1 MINVLQDILSVNN
14 TFRTDANG
22 ILFQTQEQQPMK
34 EAASFDSWQE
44 FMDYYM
50 TDAFEKDTDQVP
62 SDADA
67 RWYETTRELA
77 KGISPTTQE
86 QEDAEKTRKS
96 ERDDADE
103 SRPEVMD
110 ALFIA
115 TIERKGELE
124 KFLRR
129 VDDIRRGDFIESTD

>member
-1 MINVLQDILSVNN
+1 
-14 TFRTDANG
+14 
-22 ILFQTQEQQPMK
+22 MK

-50 TDAFEKDTDQVP
+50 TDAFEKNKDQVP

-67 RWYETTRELA
+67 RWYETTWELA

-103 SRPEVMD
+103 SRTEVMD

-115 TIERKGELE
+115 TIE
-124 KFLRR
+124 
-129 VDDIRRGDFIESTD
+129 